1 MSAPRRENNSKRT
14 FKMPLSKDIDSAWAK
29 GKITGQ
35 EAQDLQ
41 DSNPHIR
48 GKYNYGGSSDEQIGS
63 IHKKA
68 GLSGE

>member
-1 MSAPRRENNSKRT
+1 MNHNGNQFSKG
-14 FKMPLSKDIDSAWAK
+14 KMPLSKDIDRAWSK

-48 GKYNYGGSSDEQIGS
+48 EKYQYGGSSDEQIKA

>member
-1 MSAPRRENNSKRT
+1 MPRNNKDFSKG
-14 FKMPLSKDIDSAWAK
+14 KMPLTKDIDSAWAK

-48 GKYNYGGSSDEQIGS
+48 GKHKYGGDTNEQIAS
-63 IHKKA
+63 THKKA
-68 GLSGE
+68 GLKDE